1 MNTNCLVIARCS
13 FGRVGMGACAGGL
26 PNGWLKWEGSIQ
38 MEENKLKFSRRQ
50 FMGLLGTAVAGT
62 AMMGMVGCSGG
73 GSEKKDDGKAASGD
87 KAADSITYS
96 LTADPRA
103 LDPAYFD
110 DGESAVVCCNIYE
123 GLYGFAEKN
132 AEVKPLLATE
142 LPEISD
148 DGLIYTIKLREGV
161 KFHDGTDFNADAV
174 KTSIERLLEPNRNS
188 DQPYA
193 SFVFGEEA
201 ANSGVKTVE
210 AVDATTVKIT
220 MRAANTSF
228 LKNLAMALASPIVSP
243 KAIEAASAGSAITT
257 PCGTG
262 PYKFVDWTKSASVTL
277 EANEDYWDKDN
288 APKTKNVIFKII
300 AEGNTRITSLLNG
313 ECDIISSVDPS
324 SANQI
329 TDGGYELFSE
339 DGMTINYMAFNTDEG
354 GICADKEVRKAIAQ
368 AINVEEMVSAI
379 YGEYASVANS
389 VMPLWMA
396 PYDKDVK
403 QTAYDPD
410 AAKATLAAKG
420 VTKLACITYSTAR
433 PYNAKGGVELA
444 NMVQGYLSKVG
455 VDVEITQYDW
465 TTYKSKVQTDPY
477 DICFYGWTG
486 DNGDPDNFMNL
497 PADSN
502 RSMNVAHWD
511 NEEYKALIAKGI
523 ATPDGDERDA
533 IYKQCEEMM
542 AEEQPWLLISHSKNL
557 LGYSPKVKGFYYH
570 PTGVAFF
577 KGVSKEA

>member
-1 MNTNCLVIARCS
+1 
-13 FGRVGMGACAGGL
+13 
-26 PNGWLKWEGSIQ
+26 
-38 MEENKLKFSRRQ
+38 MEESKLKFSRRQ

-62 AMMGMVGCSGG
+62 AMMGMAGCSGG
-73 GSEKKDDGKAASGD
+73 SSEKKSDDKAASGS
-87 KAADSITYS
+87 KGADSITYS

-110 DGESAVVCCNIYE
+110 DGESAVVSCNIYE

-132 AEVKPLLATE
+132 AEVKPVLATE
-142 LPEISD
+142 LPEISS

-161 KFHDGTDFNADAV
+161 KFHDGSDFNAAAV
-174 KTSIERLLEPNRNS
+174 KTSIERQLEPNRTS

-193 SFVFGEEA
+193 SFVYGEEA
-201 ANSGVKTVE
+201 SNSGVKSVE
-210 AVDATTVKIT
+210 AVDDKTVKIT
-220 MRAANTSF
+220 LRAANTSF
-228 LKNLAMALASPIVSP
+228 LKNLAMCLAAPIVSP
-243 KAIEAASAGSAITT
+243 KAAEKAGQGKAITE
-257 PCGTG
+257 PSGTG
-262 PYKFVDWTKSASVTL
+262 PYKFVDWTKSASITL

-288 APKTKNVIFKII
+288 APKIKNIIFKVI

-324 SANQI
+324 SASQI

-339 DGMTINYMAFNTDEG
+339 DGMTINYMAFNTDAG

-368 AINVEEMVSAI
+368 AVNVEEMVSAI

-396 PYDKDVK
+396 PYDKDIK

-420 VTKLACITYSTAR
+420 VTKLTCITYSTAR

-444 NMVQGYLSKVG
+444 NMIQGYLSKVG
-455 VDVEITQYDW
+455 VEVNITQYDW

-497 PADSN
+497 LADSN
-502 RSMNVAHWD
+502 KSMNVAHWD
-511 NEEYKALIAKGI
+511 NAEYKKLIAKGVD
-523 ATPDGDERDA
+523 TPDGDDRDA
-533 IYKQCEEMM
+533 IYKECEQMV
-542 AEEQPWLLISHSKNL
+542 ADEQPWLLISHSKNL
-557 LGYSPKVKGFYYH
+557 LGYSPKVKDFYYH
-570 PTGVAFF
+570 PTGVVFF